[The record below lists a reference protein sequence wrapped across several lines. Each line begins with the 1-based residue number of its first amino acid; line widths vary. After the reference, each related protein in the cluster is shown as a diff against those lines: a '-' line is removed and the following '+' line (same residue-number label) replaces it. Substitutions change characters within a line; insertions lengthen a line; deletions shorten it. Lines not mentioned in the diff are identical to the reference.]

1 MKLFNEDNGNTSS
14 MRVMAVVVVTTGLGI
29 GLTVSLVALLKGTG
43 DIGTNIMGMVL
54 GLVGLGLT
62 GKVIHKGLEK

>member
-43 DIGTNIMGMVL
+43 DIGVNIMGMVL